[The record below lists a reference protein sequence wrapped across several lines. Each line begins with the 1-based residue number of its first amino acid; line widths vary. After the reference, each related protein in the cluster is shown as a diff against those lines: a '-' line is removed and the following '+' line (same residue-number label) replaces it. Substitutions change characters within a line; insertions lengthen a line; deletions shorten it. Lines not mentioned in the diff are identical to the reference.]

1 MCYCTNKVG
10 LCFSTFRDFDETAAA
25 LMAIIKFLEN
35 EMKMARYRE
44 DKFKLDRIAIEL
56 KIESIEDK
64 LT

>member
-1 MCYCTNKVG
+1 
-10 LCFSTFRDFDETAAA
+10 
-25 LMAIIKFLEN
+25 MAIIKFLEN